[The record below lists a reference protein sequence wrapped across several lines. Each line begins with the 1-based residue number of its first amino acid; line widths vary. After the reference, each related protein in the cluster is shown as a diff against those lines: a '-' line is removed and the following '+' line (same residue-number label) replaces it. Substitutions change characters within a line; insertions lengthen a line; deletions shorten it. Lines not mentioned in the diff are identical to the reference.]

1 MDNTANVINIPG
13 PIPTE
18 VTPTPVEPTP
28 VEPTPVEPTPVEPTP
43 VEPTPVEPTPEVIPT
58 PVEPAPVEPAPVEPA
73 PVEPT
78 PEVTPTPVEPAPV
91 EPAPVEPT
99 PIEPAP
105 VEPAPEVTPDTSN
118 VIPHNTHDGAQPLI
132 TRKKVVFALPGD
144 NFSSKFLISW
154 TSTISKLWD
163 LQKYDIMISPATGSY
178 VPFVRMHTL
187 GLDVL
192 RGVDQKPFNN
202 QHFDVWVTIDSDI
215 IFTPE
220 QIIDLIE
227 STDIHPVVAGMYR
240 MSDLTN
246 YAFVKEWDSSHYLKE
261 GTFKFSSPTEIEE
274 WKKETDLKYMPV
286 AYSGM
291 GFMAVKK
298 EVIDKMQYPYFYSPL
313 EEFVKEDGTIIRD
326 ICSEDV
332 AFSKNIRSAGYE
344 IMINTDI
351 RVGHNKSL
359 VI

>member
-18 VTPTPVEPTP
+18 VTPDPVEPIPVEPTP
-28 VEPTPVEPTPVEPTP
+28 EVTPTPVEPTPVEPTP

-78 PEVTPTPVEPAPV
+78 PVEPAPV
-91 EPAPVEPT
+91 
-99 PIEPAP
+99 EPAP